1 MFFPM
6 YNLTTPSVMENY
18 NGKHYMATYDITGK
32 KINDTDCHVNSKQTA
47 KDL

>member
-6 YNLTTPSVMENY
+6 DNLTTPSVMENY
-18 NGKHYMATYDITGK
+18 NGKRYMATYDITGK
-32 KINDTDCHVNSKQTA
+32 KINDTYCHVNSKQTA

>member
-6 YNLTTPSVMENY
+6 DNLTTPSVMENY
-18 NGKHYMATYDITGK
+18 NGKRYMATYITGK